1 MVKNISLFIVL
12 FWLSVNVS
20 SQVLIYRQLPLF
32 PISQVFKVEVRQGAN
47 PYQPVYT
54 YGIPNVAGEFPKI
67 VDELA
72 LKWQQWAIRTF
83 VVPKPG
89 KKFKRPAWAKPLAIE
104 YMVQKVNNDF
114 SIIKL

>member
-1 MVKNISLFIVL
+1 MKYIAVVL
-12 FWLSVNVS
+12 FLLCFAVS
-20 SQVLIYRQLPLF
+20 TNSQVLIYRQLPLF
-32 PISQVFKVEVRQGAN
+32 PIPQVFKVEVRQGAN

-104 YMVQKVNNDF
+104 YRVQKVNNDF